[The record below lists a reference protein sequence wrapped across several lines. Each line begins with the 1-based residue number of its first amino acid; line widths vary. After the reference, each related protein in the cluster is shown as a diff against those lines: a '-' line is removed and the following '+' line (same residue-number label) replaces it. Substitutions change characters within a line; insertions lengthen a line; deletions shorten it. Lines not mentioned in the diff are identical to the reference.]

1 MAKEPNLKV
10 VVGADTSP
18 FDKGMAKAK
27 SGLQGF
33 EKSVAGSLGKL
44 GDALGLPGTQL
55 AQIGT
60 ICQRTIK
67 DINKL
72 GSEGGTAI
80 TKLVAGM
87 GSLTTAIAGLGIGAA
102 VIAFKGLIDEANN
115 FKSLQVGQSLQVEA
129 EAFRDTVKQAMM
141 DMHQETAKATATLMT
156 DLGNYWTLG
165 IQRIKG
171 FFANLFEG
179 MGVRGAWKQ
188 TTEDLQDAIQLGGQA
203 AEKAGEILSIQQS
216 MSDRTRELADLD
228 EEIATYTKI
237 VRDTSNSIAERREA
251 AAEAEKLIH
260 ERYGTEIVQ
269 LGRIHVLTDE
279 IKVLT
284 GSTQEAVDRSNQA
297 YAQWR
302 AAVAAQSNALAA
314 LDTKQNRLNASA
326 ERGAAAQE
334 RALAAMKKQG
344 EQMAK
349 LSQMSDQ
356 FVWEHV
362 AENGLANID
371 LSVDQSRG
379 LARQKNP
386 NSIQVNLEPVI
397 DKEAWLSVWQELNQD
412 VKEAFVDIAETI
424 GSSLVDAFQGGGV
437 DSLMSGFLKTI
448 GGFAKKFGAALM
460 SFGLAETAF
469 FKSLTSM
476 NPATAATAVAA
487 GAALVAVGAALSS
500 IASSVGGSRGYSSSN
515 VASSSYGGYSGES
528 TYGRTMT
535 VEVVGTLR
543 ANGSVLEAVINGEN
557 NRKQNV
563 T

>member
-156 DLGNYWTLG
+156 DLGNYLTLG

-203 AEKAGEILSIQQS
+203 AAKAGEILSIQQS
-216 MSDRTRELADLD
+216 MSDRTREIADLD

-237 VRDTSNSIAERREA
+237 VRDTSNIAERREA

-269 LGRIHVLTDE
+269 LGRISVLTDE
-279 IKVLT
+279 IRDLT
-284 GSTQEAVDRSNQA
+284 GSTQDAVDRSNQA

-314 LDTKQNRLNASA
+314 LDMKQNRLNASA
-326 ERGAAAQE
+326 ERSAAAQE

-397 DKEAWLSVWQELNQD
+397 DKEAWLSVWEELNQD